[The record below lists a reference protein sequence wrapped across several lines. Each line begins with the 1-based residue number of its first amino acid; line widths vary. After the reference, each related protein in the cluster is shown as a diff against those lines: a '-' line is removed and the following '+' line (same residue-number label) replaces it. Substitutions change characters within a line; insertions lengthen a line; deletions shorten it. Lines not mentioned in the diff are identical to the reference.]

1 MTSFSGGIFRFDIDS
16 RFVSEEITV
25 YSKRNLDRSVFL
37 QGFNHSL
44 WVIVWN
50 VFNTLGE
57 NWIECDIWVLTW
69 AKICAY
75 WSFIFY
81 LAYIIRLTWASI
93 HDTNSFEWP
102 AFFIGNTNFNSELS
116 CFIHISSV
124 ASSSVSTRGGTFNN
138 RIWGILNESSW
149 IVLSSINSVFTE
161 SVTET
166 SNSWISPART
176 TLSLI
181 KNVWTTIGIF
191 TIEIIMIYIVIWGIS
206 TGMST
211 ILFHPFCV
219 ISSTFSFS
227 IFTNSSRS
235 YVLIRWFFAFTTC
248 FFAIVNIW
256 FKPWCRAIL
265 FVFWAPLVFI
275 STIITR
281 IHSFKHTHI

>member
-1 MTSFSGGIFRFDIDS
+1 MTSFSSGISRFDIDS

-44 WVIVWN
+44 WVFVWN

-57 NWIECDIWVLTW
+57 NWIECDIWALTFVNS
-69 AKICAY
+69 CAY

-81 LAYIIRLTWASI
+81 LACIIRLTWASI

-124 ASSSVSTRGGTFNN
+124 ASSSVSTSGGTFNN

-206 TGMST
+206 TGIST
-211 ILFHPFCV
+211 IFFHPFCV

-227 IFTNSSRS
+227 INTNRSRS
-235 YVLIRWFFAFTTC
+235 YVLTRWFSAFTTC

-256 FKPWCRAIL
+256 FKPWFRAIF
-265 FVFWAPLVFI
+265 FVLWTPCVFI
-275 STIITR
+275 NTITTFIIR
-281 IHSFKHTHI
+281 FKHTHI